1 MLKSYRVGWWGGGGG
16 PCDYCV
22 SPSPFD
28 LDFGTLDFG
37 TSDSGL
43 TICFFL
49 FLFCYTHN
57 KYLSE
62 VIPKSSHTEKS
73 FNIYQQQQQI
83 K

>member
-1 MLKSYRVGWWGGGGG
+1 MLKSYRVGWWGGG

-43 TICFFL
+43 TICQNFFL
-49 FLFCYTHN
+49 GGGLFEKMSKPPLLKVLT
-57 KYLSE
+57 YLL
-62 VIPKSSHTEKS
+62 I
-73 FNIYQQQQQI
+73 IL
-83 K
+83 